1 MPDVDTSFYK
11 PLVAPQQQQINPMQA
26 LDMIGALT
34 RNHIMQ
40 QELQSRQAVGD
51 IYKQS
56 VDENGNLDTD
66 KLSRLAPTTGWYAPE
81 ATRAATD
88 NASALT
94 DLFAKYQ
101 QPLNGIFGDLSTK
114 ASITPQDI
122 AERMT
127 LAAGRHIPGKV
138 VQQYLSSLPSL
149 DNQKAVKDWT
159 ATRANLA
166 SGPQMSTTLEG
177 GNVNPQT
184 GVRPLVPA
192 GSNVRQAVTGGG
204 IIPEL
209 PNGVAGSYIEGQ
221 KSLVADQKASAGT
234 LANLRNLD
242 IALPFVQRLS
252 DPNFGPGSP
261 EYAKLRASA
270 ATAGII
276 DPKASDVTIRQELG
290 KYLMKYAT
298 LAQNSG
304 RSDQALAAAVGSNP
318 NLDLTQP
325 ANLGLIKNQIALDK
339 MDAAMPKLF
348 KVEHPAQE
356 DAAQYNQYKSDYY
369 NKFDRRAFS
378 YDKLTPGERR
388 GLVQSLGPKNSPA
401 YQKFN
406 NTYTIAK
413 KAGIIVP
420 ETQQ

>member
-1 MPDVDTSFYK
+1 MADVNTAIYQ
-11 PLVAPQQQQINPMQA
+11 PLQAPQQQQLGPLQV
-26 LDMIGALT
+26 LQMIGQL
-34 RNHIMQ
+34 NSNKLFQ
-40 QELQSRQAVGD
+40 QEFQARQAIGQAYQDNTGPNGEINTPGLRTQIGQTGGFHAGEGLSQATANSASDAGLKSTYQTILRQTFGQLATKPVITDQD
-51 IYKQS
+51 ISTAKADAARQGVPGAFIQDYAATIPMGGRKGALKDWAVSQSNLARGPEAISAPVTVQSPQGQS
-56 VDENGNLDTD
+56 VQYPEGMA
-66 KLSRLAPTTGWYAPE
+66 SRVRASGGLPT
-81 ATRAATD
+81 
-88 NASALT
+88 
-94 DLFAKYQ
+94 
-101 QPLNGIFGDLSTK
+101 
-114 ASITPQDI
+114 
-122 AERMT
+122 
-127 LAAGRHIPGKV
+127 
-138 VQQYLSSLPSL
+138 SLP
-149 DNQKAVKDWT
+149 
-159 ATRANLA
+159 
-166 SGPQMSTTLEG
+166 P
-177 GNVNPQT
+177 
-184 GVRPLVPA
+184 GV
-192 GSNVRQAVTGGG
+192 
-204 IIPEL
+204 PESF
-209 PNGVAGSYIEGQ
+209 AEGQ

-242 IALPFVQRLS
+242 IALPFVQKLS

-325 ANLGLIKNQIALDK
+325 ANLALIKNQIALDK

-348 KVEHPAQE
+348 KLEHPAQE
-356 DAAQYNQYKSDYY
+356 DAAQYNSYKSDYY
-369 NKFDRRAFS
+369 NKFDRRVFS
-378 YDKLTPGERR
+378 YANLTPAERR

-406 NTYTIAK
+406 NTYQIAK